1 MLPTLFYYVQRDT
14 GKFLCHMDNDINDMN
29 DVYLAD
35 PVKDRNDIINLIHST
50 DRKRADEWLS
60 FLRKH
65 EYMLF
70 DSCDL
75 STIEVVEYG
84 PAMVNVAKKKPAK
97 KKSAMKSWKKSRD
110 AIMGNFEP
118 PGSYGLCWKS
128 YGLCSKEIQGKRCVR
143 AIDHKGKCSSIGRM
157 EAK

>member
-1 MLPTLFYYVQRDT
+1 MLPTLFYYVQRNT
-14 GKFLCHMDNDINDMN
+14 GKFLCHMDNDMN

-50 DRKRADEWLS
+50 DRKRAEEWLS

-65 EYMLF
+65 EYIVF

-84 PAMVNVAKKKPAK
+84 PAMANMAKKKPAK
-97 KKSAMKSWKKSRD
+97 KKSVKKK
-110 AIMGNFEP
+110 
-118 PGSYGLCWKS
+118 LT
-128 YGLCSKEIQGKRCVR
+128 
-143 AIDHKGKCSSIGRM
+143 
-157 EAK
+157 